1 VNSADCIR
9 VLAGFIVGESITPL
23 YSCQQEIVIFFAP
36 RELGV
41 HNEAMKAKKW
51 RSPGQTATAV
61 SLSKELFQAMENARN
76 GLEMDRSNFIRM
88 CINKELS
95 RMRVQENL
103 PAGNEYKTGSD
114 KGANS

>member
-1 VNSADCIR
+1 
-9 VLAGFIVGESITPL
+9 
-23 YSCQQEIVIFFAP
+23 
-36 RELGV
+36 
-41 HNEAMKAKKW
+41 MKAKKW

-114 KGANS
+114 KGAKS